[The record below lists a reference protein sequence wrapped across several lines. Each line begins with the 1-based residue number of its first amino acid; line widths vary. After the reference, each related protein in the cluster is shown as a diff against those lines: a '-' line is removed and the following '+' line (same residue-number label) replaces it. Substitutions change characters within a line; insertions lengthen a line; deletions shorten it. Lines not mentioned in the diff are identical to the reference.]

1 MDAPLNNGPQP
12 IIDIMA
18 VHKLIPHDLVAASVD
33 QITHKMIKRACSGRR
48 LSQNVKLKI
57 RNAINN
63 AAKENYTLKDL
74 FNY

>member
-18 VHKLIPHDLVAASVD
+18 ARSLSSHDLVTASD
-33 QITHKMIKRACSGRR
+33 QQITHKMVKRACSGRR
-48 LSQNVKLKI
+48 LSQNVKLKVK
-57 RNAINN
+57 NALNN
-63 AAKENYTLKDL
+63 ATNEQYLLRDL